1 MLDLIWIPV
10 CGRPEAVHYNVSIE
24 LMKVSLTS
32 EYAYLERRKAQ
43 VLLQSIFGSDVD
55 IQYCTRKR
63 IRDAGRSVRVAWL
76 TTRLVAIL
84 LM

>member
-1 MLDLIWIPV
+1 M
-10 CGRPEAVHYNVSIE
+10 CGRREAVHYNVSFE
-24 LMKVSLTS
+24 VMEVSLTS

-63 IRDAGRSVRVAWL
+63 IRDAGRSVRVACL